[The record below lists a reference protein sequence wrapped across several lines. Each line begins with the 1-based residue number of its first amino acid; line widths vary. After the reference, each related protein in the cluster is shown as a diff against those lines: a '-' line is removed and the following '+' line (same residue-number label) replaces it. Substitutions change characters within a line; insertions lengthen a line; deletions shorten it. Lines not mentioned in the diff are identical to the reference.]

1 MQTNEKKLGL
11 LAGISLIVMAIAAGF
26 SYGYVHNSLVVDSP
40 ETTLQNLISNKSL
53 YLAGLAGWVVIF
65 ISDLIVALALF
76 GYFRR
81 TARLASLLTALLR
94 IVYTIILGIGII
106 QLFRVIPLLSADV
119 AVADT
124 FSAFDVVLRLHL
136 FETIWSLGL
145 IIFGFHLLG
154 LGYLS
159 VKAGSVPSL
168 LGYLLYLSGV
178 LYLFVHV
185 ARQIAAFDP
194 DVVGKIENIM
204 GLPMAL
210 GEMLLALWLIYKGF
224 KREKASA

>member
-81 TARLASLLTALLR
+81 TAKQASLLTALLR
-94 IVYTIILGIGII
+94 IVYTIILGIGIV

-145 IIFGFHLLG
+145 IIFGLHLLG

-185 ARQIAAFDP
+185 ARQIATFDP

>member
-145 IIFGFHLLG
+145 IIFGLHLLG